1 MIQKESRS
9 LIQQD
14 WETSYNN
21 LNHISHPGS
30 TAMDHGAHVSHCR
43 CQYNCPTTSTLIK
56 KTHTA
61 LQ

>member
-1 MIQKESRS
+1 MIQKESCS
-9 LIQQD
+9 SIQQD

-21 LNHISHPGS
+21 LSHISHPAS
-30 TAMDHGAHVSHCR
+30 TAMDHGARVSHCC

-56 KTHTA
+56 KTHIA